1 MSSIGIKQEL
11 HKLIDSGDDK
21 FVKIFYEMAK
31 VYMEQLQKEKMV
43 LEGEKDIKSGKTYGL
58 KEAKKMV
65 ENTNYAN

>member
-21 FVKIFYEMAK
+21 FVKMFYEMAK
-31 VYMEQLQKEKMV
+31 AYTEQLQKEKMV
-43 LEGEKDIKSGKTYGL
+43 AEGEKDIKSGRTFGL

>member
-21 FVKIFYEMAK
+21 FVKMFYEMAK
-31 VYMEQLQKEKMV
+31 AYTEQLQKEKMV
-43 LEGEKDIKSGKTYGL
+43 LEGEKDIKSGRTFGL

-65 ENTNYAN
+65 DNWEA